1 MDSAVLLLPDG
12 GDGGGLF
19 IPADPGLSACGP
31 QLQLCVLDERLRGL
45 PGWTE
50 LPGVGADGFMTV
62 QILEGDDRY
71 LFAAPDPQ
79 LHVLLAAV
87 PQPQELTLLIRLDEE
102 RQLSCP
108 LLVED
113 RQAEGVQMRGA
124 VEEQAAAAPQVQADA
139 PADES
144 GDVPV
149 PAAGDAPADAW
160 QAAVQDDAPQAE
172 LQAPQAGAERAQIHA
187 PPQESA
193 AGDAELLPP
202 AALVQEEFQAPGDA
216 VPQAAAHDDAPQAA
230 ARRHQTPDETAVR
243 PRGGRQEAQ
252 GQERAEPEDEDDEER
267 GRGHALRGWLLA
279 GGALA
284 VAAVAVIWLLLPYD
298 PPVVAGGSGS
308 GSGSGSVCTLS
319 AMPDASILHACAE
332 AAADDRML
340 LDLAYEALEAGRCD
354 LGLRILFSR
363 GRAGLGEASYYLA
376 TAYDEHSGTAVS
388 CVTKDRETA
397 IYWYEKA
404 RLSRDRGAEAAAALE
419 VLTTR

>member
-31 QLQLCVLDERLRGL
+31 QLQLRVLDARLRDL
-45 PGWTE
+45 PGWTG

-87 PQPQELTLLIRLDEE
+87 PQPRELTLLIRLDEE

-113 RQAEGVQMRGA
+113 RQAGDDVQMRYAG
-124 VEEQAAAAPQVQADA
+124 EEQAAAAPQVQADA
-139 PADES
+139 PADEG
-144 GDVPV
+144 GDAGV
-149 PAAGDAPADAW
+149 PAAAYAPPDAGPA
-160 QAAVQDDAPQAE
+160 AAHDGDAPQAE
-172 LQAPQAGAERAQIHA
+172 LRPPAAAAAQAQIQT

-193 AGDAELLPP
+193 AAPAEPPPP
-202 AALVQEEFQAPGDA
+202 AALAEEEFQAPEEGT
-216 VPQAAAHDDAPQAA
+216 PQAAPQRHQAA
-230 ARRHQTPDETAVR
+230 DETAVR
-243 PRGGRQEAQ
+243 PRPGRQEAP
-252 GQERAEPEDEDDEER
+252 GQEPAEPEDEDEER
-267 GRGHALRGWLLA
+267 SRGHPLRGWLLA
-279 GGALA
+279 GGTLA
-284 VAAVAVIWLLLPYD
+284 VAAVAVIWLLLPTD
-298 PPVVAGGSGS
+298 PPAVAGNSGS
-308 GSGSGSVCTLS
+308 GSGSGGSCTLS
-319 AMPDASILHACAE
+319 AMPDASILHTCAE